1 MGAAPYDVATDD
13 ERMYVADISAAQL
26 SVLDLRGARVDT
38 IALERAPRSVALA
51 SDGILY
57 VS

>member
-1 MGAAPYDVATDD
+1 MLPYDVATDD